1 MNWSKIKN
9 IMIMF
14 LIAMNIAMLAFIAM
28 TSMRDAA
35 VPEDVITSSLAVMQR
50 DGFECDRDVFP
61 SKRYT
66 LPRLSAKFFSASELS
81 ELFFSKQ
88 LAFRTVDDSLVARED
103 KATLTVSKN
112 HFLYKSGYEADTSHS
127 AKKVRRALRKAGI
140 NMSGSVYDKKEDC
153 FYFMYKDVNLFNMYI
168 SAKLDSDGE
177 LCYVSAQWPSK
188 LSALEDKEL
197 SFTSVITKLSPA
209 FPDGGRVKAIERGYA
224 LHSSGSK
231 FFFTPSWRVNV
242 DGNSQ
247 IIE

>member
-9 IMIMF
+9 IMIFF
-14 LIAMNIAMLAFIAM
+14 LIAMNIAMLAFIAL

-35 VPEDVITSSLAVMQR
+35 VPEDVISASLAVMQR
-50 DGFECDRDVFP
+50 DGLECDREIFP
-61 SKRYT
+61 SKKHT
-66 LPRLSAKFFSASELS
+66 LPRLSVNFFSASELS

-88 LAFRTVDDSLVARED
+88 LAFRTVDDSLVAREER
-103 KATLTVSKN
+103 ATLTVSKN
-112 HFLYKSGYEADTSHS
+112 HFLYKSGYDADTSHS
-127 AKKVRRALRKAGI
+127 SKKVKRALQKAGI
-140 NMSGSVYDKKEDC
+140 DMSGSVYDKKEDC

-197 SFTSVITKLSPA
+197 SFTSIITKLSTA
-209 FPDGGRVKAIERGYA
+209 FPDGGKVEAIERGYA

-231 FFFTPSWRVNV
+231 FFFSPAWRVNV
-242 DGNSQ
+242 GGNSQ

>member
-9 IMIMF
+9 IMIFF
-14 LIAMNIAMLAFIAM
+14 LIAMNIAMLSFIAM
-28 TSMRDAA
+28 TSLRDAS
-35 VPEDVITSSLAVMQR
+35 VPEDVISSSLMVMQR
-50 DGFECDRDVFP
+50 DGVRCDREVFP
-61 SKRYT
+61 SKRLT
-66 LPRLSAKFFSASELS
+66 LPRLSVKFFSASELS

-88 LAFRTVDDSLVARED
+88 LAFRTVDDSLVARDES
-103 KATLTVSKN
+103 ATLTVSKN
-112 HFLYKSGYEADTSHS
+112 YFLYKSGYDADSSHS
-127 AKKVRRALRKAGI
+127 AKKVKRALQKAGI

-197 SFTSVITKLSPA
+197 SFTSTITKLSTA
-209 FPDGGRVKAIERGYA
+209 FPHGGTIDAIEPGYT

-231 FFFTPSWRVNV
+231 FFFSPAWRVNV